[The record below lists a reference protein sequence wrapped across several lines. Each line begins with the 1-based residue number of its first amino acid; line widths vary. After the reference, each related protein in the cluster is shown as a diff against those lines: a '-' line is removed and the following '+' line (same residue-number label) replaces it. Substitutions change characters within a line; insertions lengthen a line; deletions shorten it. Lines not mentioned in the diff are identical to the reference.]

1 MILLDTDHL
10 SVVTDRRDKGHAEL
24 LVRLSRDLDEPFLPV
39 VAVEEQLQGWLS
51 KIHRQ
56 RDVEQQLDAYDRL
69 VALIEMLVNWPIVR
83 WTKPAA
89 EKFKELRRAG
99 VRIGPNDLKI
109 ASLAITNDALLLTRN
124 ARDFSRVPGLRFE
137 NWLD

>member
-10 SVVTDRRDKGHAEL
+10 SVVTDRRDKGH
-24 LVRLSRDLDEPFLPV
+24 
-39 VAVEEQLQGWLS
+39 
-51 KIHRQ
+51 
-56 RDVEQQLDAYDRL
+56 
-69 VALIEMLVNWPIVR
+69 
-83 WTKPAA
+83 AA

-137 NWLD
+137 NWLE